1 MGILYRGKD
10 FRTSFEKIGSLR
22 AFTDVPFMALTASA
36 PADIEATIVNSLHLE
51 SPVFIRGDVD
61 RPNIFLSVSG
71 IKSLSVSFGMKL
83 VYQKLIDVHK

>member
-61 RPNIFLSVSG
+61 RPNSRHKEFKCKLWHEACVSE
-71 IKSLSVSFGMKL
+71 INRCA
-83 VYQKLIDVHK
+83 